1 MPQAVLFVVVDPP
14 REAILIDIETERK
27 LAWKRARRELISP
40 EPKTGDIDPGLIT
53 LLAPILKGLPRLV
66 EKFDRF
72 A

>member
-27 LAWKRARRELISP
+27 LAWKLARRELISP

-53 LLAPILKGLPRLV
+53 RA
-66 EKFDRF
+66 DS
-72 A
+72 